1 MSTGLPENPT
11 DEQLAAYREANGIPV
26 DGKYNVQLGEGLKLS
41 ESDQAMLSGVL
52 EKAYSNNVPE
62 GAVNEMLTSYFMA
75 RDKIMEDM
83 DAQDN
88 VDKQSF
94 QRMSKE
100 NWGTDHAANMNRIT
114 NQFNMLPQ
122 GIREEIA
129 NARLP
134 NGQLLTNTMEFM
146 NWVVSLDR
154 QLNPIDPLPGE
165 ETTDLATADRIIKES
180 QQMIKDDP
188 DKWYKDAEAQKRF
201 QQAVEAKQRYSQ
213 AS

>member
-201 QQAVEAKQRYSQ
+201 QQAVQAKERYSQ